1 MVTAKTGPGEGAT
14 QDYKYLALKEDTCSW
29 MNGATKSVKIAHAE
43 NGRDEF
49 VTQIYNLLREYMIGC
64 AKGALIEMADLH

>member
-1 MVTAKTGPGEGAT
+1 
-14 QDYKYLALKEDTCSW
+14 